1 MFAAIGLV
9 VLLVMVLGGF
19 ALTGGSVMVI
29 LHALPHEMMIIGG
42 AAAGSLLIGNN
53 IAGLKALLAGVMLA
67 IKGPKFS
74 RQDYLQAIFLT
85 TKLMKILRIEGPVA
99 LEPHVE
105 EPENSDL
112 FKAYPKLLNDHFFV
126 ALVTDTLRLVL
137 VSSGN
142 LNLQAVEEVMDHAI
156 KAHHRMALR
165 PAALLATLS
174 DAFPALG
181 IVAAVLGVVKTMGSI
196 DKPPEILG
204 GMIGSALVGTF
215 LGVLI
220 AYGIVGPLAGRLR
233 NVIDE
238 DGEIYQAAKQII
250 ISSLHKHPQPLV
262 IEAARTGISAHNQ
275 PTFADVFSGIQGR

>member
-1 MFAAIGLV
+1 MYAAIGLV

-19 ALTGGSVMVI
+19 ALTGGNVGVI
-29 LHALPHEMMIIGG
+29 LHALPHELMIIGG
-42 AAAGSLLIGNN
+42 AAAGSLLIGNSM
-53 IAGLKALLAGVMLA
+53 AGLKALAQGIAHAV
-67 IKGPKFS
+67 KGPRFN

-105 EPENSDL
+105 EPQNSDL
-112 FKAYPKLLNDHFFV
+112 FKAYPRLLGDHFFI

-142 LNLQAVEEVMDHAI
+142 LNLQAVEDVMDSAI
-156 KAHHRMALR
+156 RAHHRLALR

-196 DKPPEILG
+196 DKPPEVLG

-220 AYGIVGPLAGRLR
+220 AYGIVGPLANRLR
-233 NVIDE
+233 QVVEE
-238 DGEIYQAAKQII
+238 DGEIYQTAKQII
-250 ISSLHKHPQPLV
+250 MSSLHKHPQPLV
-262 IEAARTGISAHNQ
+262 IEAARTGISAQNQ
-275 PTFADVFSGIQGR
+275 PSFADVFAGIQGR

>member
-19 ALTGGSVMVI
+19 ALTGGNVMVV

-42 AAAGSLLIGNN
+42 AAAGSLLIGNS
-53 IAGLKALLAGVMLA
+53 IAGLKALLAGVMRA
-67 IKGPKFS
+67 IKGPQFG
-74 RQDYLQAIFLT
+74 REDYLQSIILVS
-85 TKLMKILRIEGPVA
+85 KLMKILRIEGPVA
-99 LEPHVE
+99 LEQHVE
-105 EPENSDL
+105 EPQTSEI
-112 FKAYPKLLNDHFFV
+112 FKAYPKLLADHFFV

-142 LNLQAVEEVMDHAI
+142 LNLQAVEEVMDNAI
-156 KAHHRMALR
+156 KAHHRQAAR
-165 PAALLATLS
+165 PAALLSTLS

-220 AYGIVGPLAGRLR
+220 AYGIVGPLAGRLKH
-233 NVIDE
+233 VIEE
-238 DGEIYQAAKQII
+238 DAEIYQAAKQII

-262 IEAARTGISAHNQ
+262 IEAARTGISAQHQ
-275 PTFADVFSGIQGR
+275 PSFADVFSSLQGR